1 MDFQKVR
8 QIKRKGAIIVKKE
21 FLTSN
26 AKFVYSKN
34 ELGYQEVLDR
44 FKDAKQIT
52 IITFNI
58 SEKQNTLVNALKKAG
73 DSCIIN
79 VITNIP
85 NRWETYYG
93 DAFRDKAR
101 KKINLYMTKLMPE
114 SLGAKTAV
122 FFDFSNHGKIIM
134 TDSIVYVGSANY
146 SEESAN
152 NTEFGFLSEDKEL
165 IEFINMDVLPDIQ
178 SLAIP
183 YYEYD
188 YTAVLLEANVALAAV
203 YNIKNELFEEVYR
216 LHDDIDG
223 EWYYYEYNETSLT
236 VFTLDKTLQIIDEA
250 CNVARD
256 VYDAIDVITN
266 GDEDETT
273 NANDEY
279 DEILAVASHIE
290 EIRSYDTLIELSEF
304 DSGEFVNQQLQKE
317 YAMEAYEENL
327 ENCINSASEDA
338 QNIVLDLTQTAKD
351 DIDKLLSELQEYCDK
366 YANFIDNLRAR
377 EIKKISPKIDNT

>member
-79 VITNIP
+79 VI
-85 NRWETYYG
+85 
-93 DAFRDKAR
+93 
-101 KKINLYMTKLMPE
+101 
-114 SLGAKTAV
+114 
-122 FFDFSNHGKIIM
+122 
-134 TDSIVYVGSANY
+134 
-146 SEESAN
+146 
-152 NTEFGFLSEDKEL
+152 
-165 IEFINMDVLPDIQ
+165 
-178 SLAIP
+178 
-183 YYEYD
+183 
-188 YTAVLLEANVALAAV
+188 
-203 YNIKNELFEEVYR
+203 
-216 LHDDIDG
+216 
-223 EWYYYEYNETSLT
+223 
-236 VFTLDKTLQIIDEA
+236 
-250 CNVARD
+250 
-256 VYDAIDVITN
+256 
-266 GDEDETT
+266 
-273 NANDEY
+273 
-279 DEILAVASHIE
+279 
-290 EIRSYDTLIELSEF
+290 LIELSEF